1 MKKVFYL
8 GLLVLSLVIVTSN
21 YSFAKENETIGAKD
35 VPVTLD
41 ELEHLGEVAYFN
53 ENTGEYF
60 VWLDKTNEPSSLTS
74 ATYSNSSLRNF
85 SFKIRYSLDVGY
97 IYVPTSSIQAVI
109 HDAYIGDSNSTVMNG
124 FNDYPYALD
133 FSPRGLFGGQ
143 QTITMN
149 IATKKIG
156 YLDGLRA
163 GSDYYL
169 TVRNPGRLPDGLYI
183 YGSGSIFAN

>member
-21 YSFAKENETIGAKD
+21 YSFAKENESVDAKD

-41 ELEHLGEVAYFN
+41 ELERLGEVAYFN
-53 ENTGEYF
+53 KNTGEYF

-97 IYVPTSSIQAVI
+97 IY
-109 HDAYIGDSNSTVMNG
+109 SN
-124 FNDYPYALD
+124 
-133 FSPRGLFGGQ
+133 
-143 QTITMN
+143 I
-149 IATKKIG
+149 
-156 YLDGLRA
+156 
-163 GSDYYL
+163 
-169 TVRNPGRLPDGLYI
+169 
-183 YGSGSIFAN
+183 